1 MSAQVRFVLP
11 TNWSTVAKR
20 DLTGLGCAADTLGEA
35 LSWLA
40 NQCPEVADRVL
51 DPQGKIP
58 RCAVVAVD
66 DQRVSTSE
74 GLEYRFTNP
83 EHEVTLLSAFMGVV
97 LSVIRDVTYR

>member
-11 TNWSTVAKR
+11 TNWSTIAKR
-20 DLTGLGCAADTLGEA
+20 DLAGLECSADTLGEA
-35 LSWLA
+35 LRWLSD
-40 NQCPEVADRVL
+40 QCPEVADRVL

-74 GLEYRFTNP
+74 GLDWRFSGAQ
-83 EHEVTLLSAFMGVV
+83 HEVSLLSAFMGG
-97 LSVIRDVTYR
+97 